1 MYQTVVNGFELM
13 GLSELLVVGRKRI
26 YVQTNKK
33 SLSSITNKGQSRRW
47 QSMSSRLQSL
57 SAPCLSFPSGSIT
70 LRLKI
75 QIPYVAL
82 QALHDLVPILLLISL
97 HVAFLLVCFIRV
109 SLSLLWTD
117 QAHSYYK
124 VTVLK
129 VASGHEVPPLALT
142 LLSKVKCPFLRQDF
156 LNKIAPPLVIF

>member
-33 SLSSITNKGQSRRW
+33 SLSSSTNKGQSRRW

-57 SAPCLSFPSGSIT
+57 SAPCLSSPSGSIT

-109 SLSLLWTD
+109 SLSLL
-117 QAHSYYK
+117 
-124 VTVLK
+124 
-129 VASGHEVPPLALT
+129 
-142 LLSKVKCPFLRQDF
+142 
-156 LNKIAPPLVIF
+156 